1 MHGEI
6 LGQRRTVLERLKNHM
21 DFQNSYV
28 YLKGAESLG
37 VLTGMLKYV

>member
-1 MHGEI
+1 MVKFWARG
-6 LGQRRTVLERLKNHM
+6 GQFWKKLKNHM